1 MLKILLVDDEPLIVK
16 GLERIIPELEQ
27 EIEVI
32 GTAKNGAIAL
42 EMFSE
47 QEVDVLLTDIQMPV
61 MNGLELIDE
70 WKKRQ
75 PTTKTIVLSGFE
87 DFHYIKR
94 GLSAGIENYLLKP
107 LNEQELK
114 ETLIQIEKKQL
125 ANNSLTPREE
135 AYYILRDNTIWRWL
149 HLRINKEEWE
159 ERLAL
164 YDMTLGQKRNAVLIQ
179 IQPTNDCHNEEWKEL
194 LESYRKKYPFMLVTP
209 DNEMI
214 VGIEETTS
222 LSEQI
227 LVIQSEIK
235 SYLKNEEFYI
245 FVSEL
250 VQGEIMYPQAFR
262 QLTRLLPERLVQDK
276 GSLIALQKRT
286 KHTWRPKRKQHQLAK
301 LLVMNNEKEIKAWIR
316 SFFQDWLDH
325 KLESD
330 PHQML
335 HILNELLVMLS
346 ESDPKVL
353 SESMEKMAGQTSIE
367 GLEETTLTYAI
378 RYYNHKKQT
387 DEAKS
392 PIIQNVLT
400 YIKEHFSEGM
410 SLKTLGNDFHI
421 NAVYLG
427 QLFQKEMGEHFTD
440 YLNRYRVN
448 YAKEELLQTQD
459 NLTIIARKSGYT
471 DMAYF
476 YRQFK
481 KHTGE
486 TPNRYRK
493 IHQ

>member
-1 MLKILLVDDEPLIVK
+1 MLKIVLVDDEPLIVR
-16 GLERIIPELEQ
+16 GLESIIPEFEQ
-27 EIEVI
+27 EIEVV
-32 GTAKNGAIAL
+32 GTAKNGVVAL

-114 ETLIQIEKKQL
+114 ETLIQIEKKQV
-125 ANNSLTPREE
+125 TDKVIPREE

-164 YDMTLGQKRNAVLIQ
+164 YDMTLGQTKDAVLIQ
-179 IQPTNDCHNEEWKEL
+179 IQPTKQVNTENWKRLSEA
-194 LESYRKKYPFMLVTP
+194 YREKYPFMLLTLE
-209 DNEMI
+209 NEI
-214 VGIEETTS
+214 IIGLEEITS

-227 LVIQSEIK
+227 LAIQSDIRSHLENDAF
-235 SYLKNEEFYI
+235 YL
-245 FVSEL
+245 FVSEK

-262 QLTRLLPERLVQDK
+262 QLTRLLPERLVQDS

-301 LLVMNNEKEIKAWIR
+301 LFVMNNEKEIKAWIR
-316 SFFQDWLDH
+316 NFFQEWIDH
-325 KLESD
+325 KVESD

-335 HILNELLVMLS
+335 HILNELLVMLA
-346 ESDPKVL
+346 ESDPKEL
-353 SESMEKMAGQTSIE
+353 NESMEKIAAETSIK
-367 GLEETTLTYAI
+367 GLEEITLAYAI
-378 RYYNHKKQT
+378 SYYNRKKQT

-392 PIIQNVLT
+392 PIIQNVLN
-400 YIKEHFSEGM
+400 YVREHFAEGM

-448 YAKEELLQTQD
+448 YAKEELLLTQA

-493 IHQ
+493 THQ

>member
-1 MLKILLVDDEPLIVK
+1 MIKIVLVDDEPLIVK
-16 GLERIIPELEQ
+16 GLESIMPEFEQ
-27 EIEVI
+27 EIEVV
-32 GTAKNGAIAL
+32 GTAQNGAVAL
-42 EMFSE
+42 EKYGD

-75 PTTKTIVLSGFE
+75 PSTKMVVLSGFE

-114 ETLIQIEKKQL
+114 ETLIQIEKKQV
-125 ANNSLTPREE
+125 TDKVIPKEE

-164 YDMTLGQKRNAVLIQ
+164 YDMTLGQTKNAVLIQ
-179 IQPTNDCHNEEWKEL
+179 IQPTKQVNKEAWKL
-194 LESYRKKYPFMLVTP
+194 LSEAYRAKYSFMLLTP
-209 DNEMI
+209 DNEI
-214 VGIEETTS
+214 ILGIEELTS

-227 LVIQSEIK
+227 LAIQSDIK
-235 SYLKNEEFYI
+235 TVLENEAFYL
-245 FVSEL
+245 FVSEK
-250 VQGEIMYPQAFR
+250 VQGEVMYPQAFR
-262 QLTRLLPERLVQDK
+262 QLTRLLPERLVQES
-276 GSLIALQKRT
+276 GSLIAFHKRT
-286 KHTWRPKRKQHQLAK
+286 KHTWRPKRKQYQLAQ

-316 SFFQDWLDH
+316 RFFQEWLDH
-325 KLESD
+325 KVESD

-335 HILNELLVMLS
+335 HILNELLVMLA
-346 ESDPKVL
+346 ESDPREL
-353 SESMEKMAGQTSIE
+353 SESMEKIAEETSIE
-367 GLEETTLTYAI
+367 GLEEATLTYAI

-387 DEAKS
+387 DESKS

-400 YIKEHFSEGM
+400 YIKEHFAEGM

-448 YAKEELLQTQD
+448 YAKEELLLTQD
-459 NLTIIARKSGYT
+459 NLTIIASKSGYT

>member
-1 MLKILLVDDEPLIVK
+1 MLKIVLVDDEPLILK
-16 GLERIIPELEQ
+16 GLESIIPEFEQ
-27 EIEVI
+27 AIEIV
-32 GTAKNGAIAL
+32 GTAQNGAVAL
-42 EMFSE
+42 DLFAD

-61 MNGLELIDE
+61 MDGLELIDA

-87 DFHYIKR
+87 DFHYVKR

-114 ETLIQIEKKQL
+114 ETFIQIEKKQL
-125 ANNSLTPREE
+125 TDSVIPREE

-149 HLRINKEEWE
+149 NLRINKEEWE

-164 YDMTLGQKRNAVLIQ
+164 YDMTLNQNDHAVLIK
-179 IQPTNDCHNEEWKEL
+179 IQPTKEIIKTEWKQLVEH
-194 LESYRKKYPFMLVTP
+194 YREQFPFMLVTP
-209 DNEMI
+209 DNEIMI
-214 VGIEETTS
+214 GMIEKQS

-227 LVIQSEIK
+227 LTVQQDIK
-235 SYLKNEEFYI
+235 KQLTNNAFYM
-245 FVSEL
+245 FVSERI
-250 VQGEIMYPQAFR
+250 QDENMYPQAFR
-262 QLTRLLPERLVQDK
+262 QLNRLIPERLVQEA
-276 GSLIALQKRT
+276 GSLIAYQKRT

-301 LLVMNNEKEIKAWIR
+301 LLVVNNEKEIKTWI
-316 SFFQDWLDH
+316 SNFFQEWSDH

-335 HILNELLVMLS
+335 HILNELLVMMA
-346 ESDPKVL
+346 ESDPKEL
-353 SESMEKMAGQTSIE
+353 SESMGRIAEETSIE
-367 GLEETTLTYAI
+367 GLEEATLTYAI
-378 RYYNHKKQT
+378 RYYNRKKQT
-387 DEAKS
+387 DESKS
-392 PIIQNVLT
+392 PIIQNVLSYVT
-400 YIKEHFSEGM
+400 EHFAEGM

-448 YAKEELLQTQD
+448 YAKEELLQTKD
-459 NLTIIARKSGYT
+459 NLTIIASKSGYT